1 MKDNDHILTLRETE
15 QLCRMYLDCQLSVL
29 EERELQY
36 ILGKVAYRSEVI
48 DEAREAMLAEGL
60 VLRASEVS
68 EISEIPKTERKRPR
82 LRRIALIAGAAAA
95 VTILLGLPVAIGT
108 FTPDSGESV
117 VIAYEGGRKLGG
129 EASRK
134 MAGESMKH
142 AESLMAMAE
151 AREREA
157 ERINEYFMNLKTEE

>member
-60 VLRASEVS
+60 VFKASEV
-68 EISEIPKTERKRPR
+68 SEIPKTERKRPR

-95 VTILLGLPVAIGT
+95 VAILLGLPVAIGT

-157 ERINEYFMNLKTEE
+157 ERINDYFMNLKTEE

>member
-60 VLRASEVS
+60 VFKASEV
-68 EISEIPKTERKRPR
+68 SEIPKTERKRPR
-82 LRRIALIAGAAAA
+82 LRRITLIAGAAAA

-108 FTPDSGESV
+108 FTPDSADNV
-117 VIAYEGGRKLGG
+117 VIAYESGRKLGG

-142 AESLMAMAE
+142 AEALMAMAE